1 LAALIAGRSYRPIS
15 RLTARLNIPQNASA
29 EDIEAAVNAL
39 QDAQSYTK
47 QQLQN
52 DLAGIARQRRE
63 IAKQLL
69 FARLNGMRDARL
81 DAQLAEAG
89 IALSH
94 PLFCVVLVKWLDGKS
109 REETVAS
116 MVYALADGDMSLY
129 PAGLYRAG
137 ESILLL
143 N

>member
-1 LAALIAGRSYRPIS
+1 MYKRQVFILALAALIAGRSYRPIS

-94 PLFCVVLVKWLDGKS
+94 PLFCLVRVKWLDGKS

-116 MVYALADGDMSLY
+116 MVYALSL
-129 PAGLYRAG
+129 
-137 ESILLL
+137 IHIF
-143 N
+143 